1 LENNKSADVELALKD
16 MVEARNIVQTEIQR
30 IINDPVTGK
39 VNKDLI
45 LESKERMQFKHRK

>member
-1 LENNKSADVELALKD
+1 LENNKAADVELALKD

>member
-45 LESKERMQFKHRK
+45 FESKERMQFKHRK